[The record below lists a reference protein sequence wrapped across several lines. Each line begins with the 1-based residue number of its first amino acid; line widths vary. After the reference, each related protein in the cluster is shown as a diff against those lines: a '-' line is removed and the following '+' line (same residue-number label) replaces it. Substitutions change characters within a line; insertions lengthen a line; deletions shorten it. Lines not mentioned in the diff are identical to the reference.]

1 MSESSATQRRSFPMM
16 DIQRVSLMII
26 LATLLVGQSLIV
38 SELGLLG
45 EMGGLY
51 KTSVWF
57 LGLYAFWPQINYGLN
72 SALIAFMSRYG
83 AGSDE

>member
-1 MSESSATQRRSFPMM
+1 MTSATQRRSFPMM
-16 DIQRVSLMII
+16 SIQRVSLMII

-38 SELGLLG
+38 RELGLIG

-51 KTSVWF
+51 KISVWF
-57 LGLYAFWPQINYGLN
+57 LILYAFWPQLNYGLN
-72 SALIAFMSRYG
+72 SALIAIGNWYG